1 MPHLPSAMP
10 QYPQYFKFGTVI
22 LGIICKTTID
32 PSHYESRATVT
43 RDATIPEPEV
53 GDWSE
58 RRAPL
63 KPLTQLRDACFA

>member
-1 MPHLPSAMP
+1 MPQPPSAM
-10 QYPQYFKFGTVI
+10 PQYFKFGTVI
-22 LGIICKTTID
+22 VGIICKTTID

-43 RDATIPEPEV
+43 RDATIPELEA